1 MAAHADPRDAV
12 HTLPSTEPAMQFVP
26 RSPVSTRMP
35 LARPR
40 RMPKARSS
48 YPTLS
53 LVRLGRSPLQ
63 KLAWIF
69 GFGR

>member
-1 MAAHADPRDAV
+1 
-12 HTLPSTEPAMQFVP
+12 MQFAP

-35 LARPR
+35 LVQPR

-48 YPTLS
+48 YPALS

>member
-1 MAAHADPRDAV
+1 
-12 HTLPSTEPAMQFVP
+12 MQFATP
-26 RSPVSTRMP
+26 SPASRPERPAFQRRP
-35 LARPR
+35 L
-40 RMPKARSS
+40 KARSS

>member
-12 HTLPSTEPAMQFVP
+12 HTLPSTELAMQFAP
-26 RSPVSTRMP
+26 RSPVTTRMP
-35 LARPR
+35 LAQQR